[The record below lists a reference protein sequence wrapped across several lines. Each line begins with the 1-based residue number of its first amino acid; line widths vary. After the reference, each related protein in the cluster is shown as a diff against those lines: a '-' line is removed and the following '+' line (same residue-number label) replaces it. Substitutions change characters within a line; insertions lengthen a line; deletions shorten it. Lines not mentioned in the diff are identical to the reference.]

1 MFNSEDFELKL
12 EDKLRQRIIND
23 DIDKCTD
30 INVLR
35 EQLKQ
40 CSSLMMRYQHILNRL
55 LREQITQ
62 NLEQFTKVMS
72 IDEAKDSGKL

>member
-12 EDKLRQRIIND
+12 EDQLRQRIIND

-35 EQLKQ
+35 EQLKL
-40 CSSLMMRYQHILNRL
+40 CSGLMMRYQHILNRL
-55 LREQITQ
+55 LREQITS

-72 IDEAKDSGKL
+72 AGEVEDS